1 MTNEEQLKKI
11 EEKMA
16 VLQARK
22 RELEAKEKDRA
33 RKARTKR
40 LIEIG
45 ATVESVL
52 GREIKKEELP
62 AFMEWLKANKER
74 TE

>member
-11 EEKMA
+11 EEKLA

-45 ATVESVL
+45 ATVESIL
-52 GREIKKEELP
+52 GREITKEELP
-62 AFMEWLKANKER
+62 AFMEWLKER

>member
-11 EEKMA
+11 EEKLA

-22 RELEAKEKDRA
+22 RELEAKEKDRV

-45 ATVESVL
+45 ASVESVF
-52 GREIKKEELP
+52 GREITKEELP
-62 AFMEWLKANKER
+62 QFMEWLRAKKER

>member
-11 EEKMA
+11 EEKLA

-52 GREIKKEELP
+52 GREITKEELP
-62 AFMEWLKANKER
+62 AFMEWLKANKKR

>member
-11 EEKMA
+11 EEKLA

-52 GREIKKEELP
+52 GREIPKEELP
-62 AFMEWLKANKER
+62 AFMEWLKANKKR

>member
-11 EEKMA
+11 EEKLA

-52 GREIKKEELP
+52 GREITKEELP
-62 AFMEWLKANKER
+62 AFMEWLKEKR